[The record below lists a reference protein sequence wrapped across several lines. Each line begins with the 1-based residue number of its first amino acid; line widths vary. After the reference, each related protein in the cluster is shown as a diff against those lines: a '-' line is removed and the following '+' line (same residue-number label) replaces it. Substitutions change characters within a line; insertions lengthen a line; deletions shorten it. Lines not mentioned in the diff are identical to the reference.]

1 MVNTVLLNEL
11 IDASGLKREY
21 IAQRVGISRQAL
33 YSKIQGE
40 SQFTVKEVAIL
51 SEVLGI
57 KRLSDR
63 DRVFFYGLRVSEM
76 ETAHTHAQDAPQR
89 HTSHLKRLEDN

>member
-1 MVNTVLLNEL
+1 MVNTRMLNEL

-40 SQFTVKEVAIL
+40 TQFTIKEVAVL

-63 DRVFFYGLRVSEM
+63 DRIFFIG
-76 ETAHTHAQDAPQR
+76 
-89 HTSHLKRLEDN
+89 

>member
-63 DRVFFYGLRVSEM
+63 DRVFFMG
-76 ETAHTHAQDAPQR
+76 
-89 HTSHLKRLEDN
+89 

>member
-11 IDASGLKREY
+11 IDTSGLKREY

-63 DRVFFYGLRVSEM
+63 DRVFFMG
-76 ETAHTHAQDAPQR
+76 
-89 HTSHLKRLEDN
+89 